1 MCEAQQGNS
10 QETILTLP
18 ITQSGGSHYPYKE
31 MGLTGEPTSLN
42 KTVTYHQVRWS
53 WSS

>member
-10 QETILTLP
+10 QETILTLS

-31 MGLTGEPTSLN
+31 MGLTWEPTSPN
-42 KTVTYHQVRWS
+42 KTVTYHQFPWS
-53 WSS
+53 WPS